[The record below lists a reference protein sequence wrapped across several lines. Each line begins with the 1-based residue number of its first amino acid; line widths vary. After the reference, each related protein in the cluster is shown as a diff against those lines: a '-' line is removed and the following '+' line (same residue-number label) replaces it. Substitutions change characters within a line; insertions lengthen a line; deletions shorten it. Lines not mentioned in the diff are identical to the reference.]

1 MCSSKSL
8 IRYCVCFFDQLA
20 NCIGKFRLNI
30 IGKYMY
36 IVANALHLM
45 NILFSAVWLII
56 PIKEWAS
63 TQNREMESIQ
73 MCLDAAT
80 SFLSKWYKKS
90 SFIFVDIVSKS
101 THTYYT
107 KNIQPQARR
116 LVMIKCLGV
125 RQKMEGRDV
134 SS

>member
-1 MCSSKSL
+1 MSINTESRDGEYSDVS
-8 IRYCVCFFDQLA
+8 RRSV
-20 NCIGKFRLNI
+20 
-30 IGKYMY
+30 
-36 IVANALHLM
+36 HL
-45 NILFSAVWLII
+45 
-56 PIKEWAS
+56 
-63 TQNREMESIQ
+63 
-73 MCLDAAT
+73 
-80 SFLSKWYKKS
+80 FLSKWYKKS

-125 RQKMEGRDV
+125 RQNMEGPDV